1 MAQTVFRQSDA
12 ATRAAGFA
20 PMLMTDAADIA
31 SMRRRA
37 PPALQ
42 GTLMESSETIP
53 DLAAM
58 LQPFDGD
65 APTGRDLR
73 LDVTPMSVYFR
84 LRDARSGA
92 RAQERA
98 ADNDPA
104 ATDTGFQQ
112 WMAVRDL
119 AVSALT
125 GDTKDIEIA
134 AWLTESLVRSNG
146 LPGLS
151 AGARLMRGLLDAFW
165 DQGLFPALD
174 DGGVE
179 DRLAPIAGLN
189 GEGGNGTLLQPLRK
203 LVLFERNDGAPL
215 SFWQFEQS
223 EDVDRLTDAAR
234 KAQRIAGGV
243 KPFAELETEARSVGR
258 AALAIVAQQCVQAIA
273 DWTALE
279 TALDRVGGRDAP
291 SVRRVSELLNQLRRV
306 AERYAG
312 VVVVQPAD
320 AAPEPTPDGAEA
332 EPATASVAPPSPA
345 VPDRETLLAEIVR
358 IAALFRAAEPS
369 SPLSYTLE
377 EAVRR
382 ARLGLPEL
390 LKEMMPELAPRAA
403 LLASLGIRP
412 GPD

>member
-1 MAQTVFRQSDA
+1 
-12 ATRAAGFA
+12 
-20 PMLMTDAADIA
+20 
-31 SMRRRA
+31 
-37 PPALQ
+37 
-42 GTLMESSETIP
+42 MESDETIP
-53 DLAAM
+53 DLAAL

-104 ATDTGFQQ
+104 ATETGFQQ
-112 WMAVRDL
+112 WMGVREL

-151 AGARLMRGLLDAFW
+151 AGARLMRGLLEAFW

-243 KPFAELETEARSVGR
+243 KPFAELETEARSIGR
-258 AALAIVAQQCVQAIA
+258 PSLAIVAQQCVQAIA

-279 TALDRVGGRDAP
+279 AALDRVGGRDAP

-312 VVVVQPAD
+312 VVVQQAD
-320 AAPEPTPDGAEA
+320 AGPEPTLDGGAP
-332 EPATASVAPPSPA
+332 EPATAAAAQPSQA
-345 VPDRETLLAEIVR
+345 VPDRETLLSEIVR

-390 LKEMMPELAPRAA
+390 LKEMMPDLAPRAA
-403 LLASLGIRP
+403 LLTSLGIRP
-412 GPD
+412 GPE